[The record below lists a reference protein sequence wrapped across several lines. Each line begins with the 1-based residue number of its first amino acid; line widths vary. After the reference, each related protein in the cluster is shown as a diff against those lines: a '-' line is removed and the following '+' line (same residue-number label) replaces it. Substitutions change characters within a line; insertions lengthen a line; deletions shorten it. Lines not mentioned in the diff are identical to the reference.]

1 MADKRFGVRE
11 LVVLG
16 SGIPKIKS
24 PNNLNL
30 DAVNVAI
37 STNITV
43 GGDLDVDG
51 HTELDAVNV
60 SGVATA
66 TSFKT
71 GNIEIFDSGPAVY
84 VRTNTSGNNLLITE
98 AQNGAH
104 ISHYGNSYVVNTM
117 SGQLYLS
124 AGNVSTGDIV
134 FNTGGSARVRIDYD
148 GSVDFTHQVTAASF
162 VKTGGTS
169 SQYLMADGSTSNATS
184 SATFNITT
192 TSPSSSYYTL
202 NGSDRNGSVSGN
214 NAGVTVYVGDTINFN
229 LSSVSVSHP
238 FYLKT
243 LQGTGTSN
251 QVSTPIATG
260 QGSTGT
266 ATVSWTPNAAGAY
279 YYQCS
284 NHNAMHG
291 IISVQTAPAGGGS
304 TDLLE
309 IMLFT

>member
-1 MADKRFGVRE
+1 MADKSFGVE
-11 LVVLG
+11 QLDVFG
-16 SGIPKIKS
+16 TGTPTIQS
-24 PNNLNL
+24 PNDLNLN
-30 DAVNVAI
+30 AVNVAI
-37 STNITV
+37 STSVTV

-66 TSFKT
+66 TSF
-71 GNIEIFDSGPAVY
+71 
-84 VRTNTSGNNLLITE
+84 
-98 AQNGAH
+98 
-104 ISHYGNSYVVNTM
+104 
-117 SGQLYLS
+117 
-124 AGNVSTGDIV
+124 
-134 FNTGGSARVRIDYD
+134 
-148 GSVDFTHQVTAASF
+148 

-169 SQYLMADGSTSNATS
+169 SQYLMADGSTSSVTS

-192 TSPSSSYYTL
+192 TSPSFSYYTL

-214 NAGVTVYVGDTINFN
+214 NAGVTVYIGDTINFN
-229 LSSVSVSHP
+229 LSNVSVSHP

-291 IISVQTAPAGGGS
+291 IISVQTASGGGGS